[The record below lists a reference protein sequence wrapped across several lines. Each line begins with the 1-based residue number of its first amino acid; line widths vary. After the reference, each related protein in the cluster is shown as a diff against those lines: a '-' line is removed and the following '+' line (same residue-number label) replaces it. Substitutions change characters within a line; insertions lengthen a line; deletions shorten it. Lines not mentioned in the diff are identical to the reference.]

1 MSPGAY
7 YMAETAGY
15 PAAAASPGP
24 SAQPGEPESPPPLYV
39 LVEKILA
46 KDEPLP
52 DEWPVYG
59 TTGYEFMTAVAGI
72 FVDAGQRRRFDDLY
86 ARFIGHHIDFHGLV
100 YDSKRRIMS
109 LSLASEI
116 NVLAWQLNNLS
127 ERDRRFRDFTLYA
140 LRDALREV
148 IACFPVYRTYITGWP
163 VSERDRAQI
172 ELAVAWARRRNPA
185 GEVSIFQFIRDILLL
200 EAMDPEDE
208 EGQRLQLQFV
218 QKVQQTTSP
227 VMAKAVE
234 DTAFYIYNR
243 LVSLN
248 EVGGEPESFGISVP
262 AFHRLNAE
270 RLERWPHSM
279 LATSTH
285 DTKRSEDV
293 RSRISVLSELP
304 REWGAAIS
312 RWSRLT
318 RRHRREANGEP
329 APSRNDE
336 YLLYQ
341 ILLGAW
347 PLDDLDDETRPTFV
361 GRIQEYMAKATR
373 EAKVHTSWINPN
385 EAYDTAVHDFVAA
398 ILDPARSGP
407 FLADFARF
415 QQTIARAGAI
425 NSLGQALLKL
435 TVPGVPDTYQ
445 GNELWDLSLV
455 DPDNRRPVDYRL
467 RQRSL
472 AGLARTGDD
481 DASAS
486 RLVRRLVSGWTDG
499 RIKQYLTWRALGVRR
514 QHPDLFKRG
523 SYRPLDAAGPLAD
536 HLCAFLRQHDGQQ
549 IVVAVPRLIA
559 RLLAD
564 APDESAHGPL
574 QFGEGVWDATQ
585 VLLPEAPGQRYRCVF
600 TGETVESVRLCSD
613 GSEDAPDTAQSAL
626 PLGTLFAH
634 CPVILLVRETL

>member
-1 MSPGAY
+1 
-7 YMAETAGY
+7 
-15 PAAAASPGP
+15 
-24 SAQPGEPESPPPLYV
+24 
-39 LVEKILA
+39 
-46 KDEPLP
+46 
-52 DEWPVYG
+52 VYG
-59 TTGYEFMTAVAGI
+59 TTGYEFLTAVAGI

-86 ARFIGHHIDFHGLV
+86 ARFIGHQIDFHGLV

-172 ELAVAWARRRNPA
+172 ELAIAWARRRNPA

-200 EAMDPEDE
+200 EAMDPEDA

-270 RLERWPHSM
+270 RLEHWPHSM

-304 REWGAAIS
+304 REWGAALT

-347 PLDDLDDETRPTFV
+347 PLDDLDDESRPSFV

-385 EAYDTAVHDFVAA
+385 DAYDTAIHDFVAA

-407 FLADFARF
+407 FLADFTRF
-415 QQTIARAGAI
+415 QKTIARPGAL

-455 DPDNRRPVDYRL
+455 DPDNRRPVDYRH

-472 AGLARTGDD
+472 AGLARAADD
-481 DASAS
+481 DASTA
-486 RLVRRLVSGWTDG
+486 RLVRRLVTGWTDG
-499 RIKQYLTWRALGVRR
+499 RIKQYLTWRALDVRR

-523 SYRPLDAAGPLAD
+523 SYRPLDAAGPRAD

-549 IVVAVPRLIA
+549 IVVAAPRLTA

-564 APDESAHGPL
+564 APDDTAHGPL
-574 QFGEGVWDATQ
+574 QFGEGVWDETLL
-585 VLLPEAPGQRYRCVF
+585 LLPEPPGQRYRCVF
-600 TGETVESVRLCSD
+600 TGEIFESVKPCSN
-613 GSEDAPDTAQSAL
+613 GNEAAPESAQSAL
-626 PLGTLFAH
+626 ALGTLLAH
-634 CPVILLVRETL
+634 FPVILLVRETL